1 MDRIHDAPCARFAV
15 VLLFVAFFSS
25 CSRLEPD
32 SPPVPDNASTDG
44 ETAVV
49 CEDARPDE
57 TCPPRLLPTNGH
69 VAPAAVR
76 FDVPPI
82 APISRLPAG
91 LGAEDEDR
99 PIRLPPLPADD
110 PLEHDKPLDLWRLP
124 IVEPEWVLPDAAEP
138 IPVLPPT
145 FEASRRWHAPADP
158 SLRRLPPVDA
168 GEETVNDEPDA
179 DMVASVPEAIIRR
192 LPAVDPPEPAPSS
205 EPAETD
211 SPVTVESD
219 PDAAE
224 HQSPAVDPPEVVET
238 PVRLPA
244 APDQPE
250 VLSGAMAAVARHADR
265 SVAEAFG
272 LARRGAHFS
281 ARAGFIKALRT
292 ISQALDTQAGTQ
304 EHSRALASGLR
315 AMKEAD
321 DFVPAGSRLEGD
333 LNVAALVAAHRTPVL
348 KDEDA
353 ETMTSVVAL
362 QRYYAYAQTQLAAA
376 AGNEPVG
383 SKALYGM
390 GKVHMALAKLS
401 QDGSAVN
408 SPRAMALHQAALMVD
423 SRNYMAAN
431 ELGVLLARHG
441 QFVHARHI
449 LLHSLSIRPEP
460 ETWHNLAVVHQ
471 QLGEMDLARRAEQVS
486 RSAGRNGVT
495 TAGGPQDLVR
505 WVSPESFARGTN
517 AGAEVAL
524 QGRRTAGRTS
534 GLPAVR
540 PR

>member
-1 MDRIHDAPCARFAV
+1 
-15 VLLFVAFFSS
+15 
-25 CSRLEPD
+25 
-32 SPPVPDNASTDG
+32 
-44 ETAVV
+44 VV

-192 LPAVDPPEPAPSS
+192 L
-205 EPAETD
+205 
-211 SPVTVESD
+211 
-219 PDAAE
+219 
-224 HQSPAVDPPEVVET
+224 PAVDPPEVVET